1 MQNSITATFSPALR
15 WGSFQR
21 GSFQWGSAI
30 LLSLV
35 CLLGLSVS
43 PAKAALSPG
52 QEIFDGVL
60 EWPENQREFV
70 QDGPGFLLSP
80 EQRSEFFDLDIE
92 GRDQWIEQFLA
103 DPVPETPEN
112 EMVVGIER
120 RREHV
125 RRLIKSFQDDRA
137 RLLFLLGPPDERRLV
152 DCAETFKPLEL
163 WRYGGPPDA
172 KIDAR
177 VPGRTLVLY
186 RPKVDQPFQ
195 LWLPLDDKGA
205 LYTDEMKYYLEQWEE
220 LKSRIRGGK
229 RVDRFFCEDSG
240 AVDRITGIDS
250 MYGFETGRPKDSDF
264 QKRLRPPEDLKAWAV
279 AAASEPKVE
288 EDLFDGKVSLSF
300 PDKNGQRMISRIQV
314 LIEDPSQ
321 LEMFQEG
328 ESKQVRLV
336 IDGSLEKAGRFFED
350 FRVRFQVPF
359 PEGGFQTPIALHA
372 ERLLRPGQR
381 FLMRLRIKDEVS
393 GKMLYSSQGLVIP
406 THPMPTEDASLPE
419 EAVLAIGE
427 DLAQAEIGGY
437 DSLVLVPPSTDVIF
451 GLWRAEALVTGNRIR
466 KIKYLV
472 DDQLVLSRKGPPFTA
487 ELRLAEYPKEQVV
500 RAEGYSD
507 SQELIAADEVIL
519 NQPRGELRVRIME
532 PKRGTRATGAVKV
545 AAEVVVPEEKQVE
558 EVQIKV
564 NEQLF
569 HTLTRPPWEA
579 EVDLS
584 TTYGELTY
592 ITVSARLDDGLQA
605 EDVRFVNA
613 PDHLE
618 EVDVNLVELYTTV
631 TERSGGLVF
640 GLGPEDFEVFEDGRP
655 QKVSK
660 FELVEN
666 LPLSLGIA
674 IDVSGSMVE
683 SLGEARRAAIGFLEK
698 IITPR
703 DRTFAVAFSDRP
715 EILMARTSDVG
726 AVAERLEGLAA
737 DGMTALHDAVVT
749 SLYYYRGIRGRRALV
764 LLSDGADTASSL
776 EFQEALDYA
785 KRSGVAIYAIGLR
798 IGKTDFPVRNKLDKL
813 SQETGGR
820 TFYIQEASDLHG
832 VYAQIEKEL
841 RSQYLVAYN
850 SNSTRDKEEYRE
862 IELKVRGGKLK
873 ARTISGYY
881 P

>member
-1 MQNSITATFSPALR
+1 MLCCLVLPS
-15 WGSFQR
+15 
-21 GSFQWGSAI
+21 SA
-30 LLSLV
+30 
-35 CLLGLSVS
+35 G
-43 PAKAALSPG
+43 ANTPG

-60 EWPENQREFV
+60 AWPESQRAFV
-70 QDGPGFLLSP
+70 QDGPGFLLSR
-80 EQRSEFFDLDIE
+80 EQRNELFDLDIE
-92 GRDQWIEQFLA
+92 GRDRWIQQFLA

-112 EMVVGIER
+112 EMLVGIER
-120 RREHV
+120 RRELV
-125 RRLIKSFQDDRA
+125 RRMIPSFQDDRA
-137 RLLFLLGPPDERRLV
+137 HLLFLLGAPDDRQLV
-152 DCAETFKPLEL
+152 DCAETFKPMEL

-172 KIDAR
+172 KIDER

-186 RPKVDQPFQ
+186 QPKSKRPYR
-195 LWLPLDDKGA
+195 LWLPLDDKGV
-205 LYTDEMKYYLEQWEE
+205 LYTDEMRYYLQQWEE

-229 RVDRFFCEDSG
+229 RVDRYFCEDSES
-240 AVDRITGIDS
+240 VDRITGIDS
-250 MYGFETGRPKDSDF
+250 MYGFEPGRPKDSDF
-264 QKRLRPPEDLKAWAV
+264 QKRLRPPEDLKAWAI
-279 AAASEPKVE
+279 AAAAEPEVE
-288 EDLFDGKVSLSF
+288 EDLFDGEVSLSF
-300 PDKNGQRMISRIQV
+300 PEKDGQRMISRIQV
-314 LIEDPSQ
+314 LIEDPAQ
-321 LEMFQEG
+321 LEVFEEG
-328 ESKQVRLV
+328 EAKLVRLV
-336 IDGSLEKAGRFFED
+336 IDGSLEKAGRYFED

-393 GKMLYSSQGLVIP
+393 GKTLYSNRALIIP
-406 THPMPTEDASLPE
+406 TFPTPVEEAEIPD

-427 DLAQAEIGGY
+427 DLAKTEIQGY
-437 DSLVLVPPSTDVIF
+437 DSLVLVPPATDVIF

-466 KIKYLV
+466 RIKYFV
-472 DDQLVLSRKGPPFTA
+472 DDQMILSRKGPPFTA

-507 SQELIAADEVIL
+507 SRELIASDEVVL
-519 NQPRGELRVRIME
+519 NQPRGELRVRILDPE
-532 PKRGTRATGAVKV
+532 RGTRGNGKIPVR
-545 AAEVVVPEEKQVE
+545 AEVVVPEERRVE
-558 EVQIKV
+558 EVQIKL
-564 NEQLF
+564 NEQVV
-569 HTLTRPPWEA
+569 HTLAKPPWEA

-584 TTYGELTY
+584 TTFGELTY
-592 ITVSARLDDGLQA
+592 ITVSARLDDGLLA

-613 PDHLE
+613 PEHLE

-640 GLGPEDFEVFEDGRP
+640 GLESEDFEIFEDGRP
-655 QKVSK
+655 QRVAK
-660 FELVEN
+660 FELVED

-683 SLGEARRAAIGFLEK
+683 SLGEARRAAVGFLEK

-737 DGMTALHDAVVT
+737 DGMTAMHDAVVT
-749 SLYYYRGIRGRRALV
+749 SLYYFRGIRGRRALV
-764 LLSDGADTASSL
+764 LLSDGADTTSSL
-776 EFQEALDYA
+776 EFREALEYA
-785 KRSGVAIYAIGLR
+785 RRSGVAIYAIGLR
-798 IGKTDFPVRNKLDKL
+798 IGKTDFPVRSKLDRL
-813 SQETGGR
+813 AQETGGR

-850 SNSTRDKEEYRE
+850 SDSTRPEDEYRE
-862 IELKVRGGKLK
+862 VVLKVKGGKLK